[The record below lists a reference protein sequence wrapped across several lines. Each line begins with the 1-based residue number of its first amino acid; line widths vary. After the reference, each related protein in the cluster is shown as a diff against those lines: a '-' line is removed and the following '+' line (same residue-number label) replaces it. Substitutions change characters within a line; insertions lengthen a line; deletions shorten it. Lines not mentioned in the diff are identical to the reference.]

1 LAKPETSPVRA
12 LFPNREIHYTYAM
25 KSTERLLIILNPT
38 AGKGKAGQ
46 HREEIEGLLR
56 AAGANYDIKL
66 TERVGHATQLAR
78 EAGTQGYA
86 VAVAGGGD
94 GTVNEVINGL
104 IQASTE
110 GKPVCELGVL
120 PVGRG
125 NDFSYGAD
133 IPSSLA
139 DSIAVLVGSYR
150 RPLDVGLIKGG
161 DYPEGKHFG
170 NGIGVGFDTIVG
182 LEAAKMRR
190 VQGFMAYVFG
200 ALKTFIIYPL
210 APQVK
215 VSFNG
220 STIKQKSHQISIMN
234 GKRMGGTFFMAPQA
248 RNDDGQ
254 LDLCM
259 AGELS
264 RSSMISLMVHYT
276 KGTQSQHPS
285 IRIDRSPSYQ
295 ISAPEGGLIVH
306 ADGETICTNGTALS
320 VECLSG
326 KLTIRCRESTGG

>member
-1 LAKPETSPVRA
+1 MK
-12 LFPNREIHYTYAM
+12 IHYTYAM
-25 KSTERLLIILNPT
+25 KSIERILIILNPT

-56 AAGANYDIKL
+56 AAGANFDIKL
-66 TERVGHATQLAR
+66 TERPGHATEIARLAGS
-78 EAGTQGYA
+78 EGYA

-104 IQASTE
+104 IQAGTE

-125 NDFSYGAD
+125 NDFAYGAD
-133 IPSSLA
+133 IPKDLA
-139 DSIAVLVGSYR
+139 DSIAVFIGSFK

-161 DYPEGKHFG
+161 DYPDGKHFG

-190 VQGFMAYVFG
+190 VQGFMAYVLG
-200 ALKTFIIYPL
+200 ALKTFIIYPV
-210 APQVK
+210 APQVE
-215 VSFNG
+215 VHFNG
-220 STIKQKSHQISIMN
+220 STIAQKSHQISIMN

-276 KGTQSQHPS
+276 KGTQARHPS

-295 ISAPEGGLIVH
+295 ISAQEGGLIVH
-306 ADGETICTNGTALS
+306 ADGETICTNGKALS
-320 VECLSG
+320 VECLPG
-326 KLTIRCRESTGG
+326 KLTIRCRDSFAG

>member
-1 LAKPETSPVRA
+1 MK
-12 LFPNREIHYTYAM
+12 IHYTYAM
-25 KSTERLLIILNPT
+25 KSIERILIILNPT

-46 HREEIEGLLR
+46 HREEIEGLLQ
-56 AAGANYDIKL
+56 AAGVNYDIKL
-66 TERVGHATQLAR
+66 TERPGHATEIARLAGS
-78 EAGTQGYA
+78 EGYA

-104 IQASTE
+104 ILAGIE

-125 NDFSYGAD
+125 NDFAYGAD
-133 IPSSLA
+133 IPKDLA
-139 DSIAVLVGSYR
+139 DSIAVLVGSYK

-161 DYPEGKHFG
+161 DYPGGKHFG

-190 VQGFMAYVFG
+190 VQGFMAYVLG

-210 APQVK
+210 APLVEIR
-215 VSFNG
+215 FNG
-220 STIKQKSHQISIMN
+220 STITQKSHQISIMN

-248 RNDDGQ
+248 RNNDGQ

-276 KGTQSQHPS
+276 KGTQAQHPS
-285 IRIDRSPSYQ
+285 IRIDRAPSYQ

-306 ADGETICTNGTALS
+306 ADGETICTNGRALS
-320 VECLSG
+320 VECLPG
-326 KLTIRCRESTGG
+326 KLTIRCQESIAG

>member
-1 LAKPETSPVRA
+1 
-12 LFPNREIHYTYAM
+12 M
-25 KSTERLLIILNPT
+25 KSNERLLIILNPT

-56 AAGANYDIKL
+56 AAGANYDVKL
-66 TERVGHATQLAR
+66 TERVGHATELAR
-78 EAGTQGYA
+78 AAGSEGYT

-104 IQASTE
+104 IQAGTE

-139 DSIAVLVGSYR
+139 DSIAVLVGSYK

-210 APQVK
+210 APKVK

-220 STIKQKSHQISIMN
+220 STIEQKSHQISIMN

-276 KGTQSQHPS
+276 KGTQAQHPS
-285 IRIDRSPSYQ
+285 IKIDRSQLYQ

-320 VECLSG
+320 VQCLPG
-326 KLTIRCRESTGG
+326 KLTIRCQESPGG

>member
-1 LAKPETSPVRA
+1 
-12 LFPNREIHYTYAM
+12 M
-25 KSTERLLIILNPT
+25 KSSERLLLILNPT

-46 HREEIEGLLR
+46 HQGEIESLLR
-56 AAGANYDIKL
+56 AAGADYDLRL
-66 TERVGHATQLAR
+66 TERPGHATEIAR
-78 EAGTQGYA
+78 TAGSEGYA

-104 IQASTE
+104 IQAGLE
-110 GKPVCELGVL
+110 GRPVCELGVL

-125 NDFSYGAD
+125 NDFAYGAD
-133 IPSSLA
+133 IPGGLA
-139 DSIAVLVGSYR
+139 ESIAVLVGTYS

-161 DYPEGKHFG
+161 DYPEGKYFG
-170 NGIGVGFDTIVG
+170 NGIGIGFDTIVG

-190 VQGFMAYVFG
+190 VQGFMAYVLG
-200 ALKTFIIYPL
+200 ALRTFVIYPL
-210 APQVK
+210 APQVR

-220 STIKQKSHQISIMN
+220 SKIEQKSHQISIMN

-248 RNDDGQ
+248 HNDDGQ

-276 KGTQSQHPS
+276 KGTQARHPS
-285 IRIDRSPSYQ
+285 IRIDRSASYR
-295 ISAPEGGLIVH
+295 IKALSGGLIIH
-306 ADGETICTNGTALS
+306 ADGETICTDGKEVL
-320 VECLSG
+320 VDCLPG
-326 KLTIRCRESTGG
+326 KLTIRCQESTEG